1 MAILCSCQPRSPIC
15 RLIVSEDLWALM
27 DALQQ
32 PVPEEVDQHLENIHT
47 SSTPLMVRGRQGAS
61 LACSL
66 TQHLAAMR
74 AGI

>member
-1 MAILCSCQPRSPIC
+1 MIVQYCSQTPEHLCYSATPPRSPIC

-47 SSTPLMVRGRQGAS
+47 SSTPLMVGSMAS
-61 LACSL
+61 HSE
-66 TQHLAAMR
+66 T
-74 AGI
+74 